1 MHDACCE
8 CARHA
13 NLIGKLRQL
22 VFAAELVL
30 GPRNGRKTGAVK
42 GKVRRA
48 GRRWSRAGPARRGTV
63 VHIHV
68 ATSVD
73 ANIDVA
79 AGAAIGATLT
89 RVESLLLS
97 LVLPLPVENVDLVPM
112 V

>member
-1 MHDACCE
+1 
-8 CARHA
+8 
-13 NLIGKLRQL
+13 
-22 VFAAELVL
+22 V
-30 GPRNGRKTGAVK
+30 
-42 GKVRRA
+42 
-48 GRRWSRAGPARRGTV
+48 AGPAGRGTV

-97 LVLPLPVENVDLVPM
+97 LVLPLPVENVDLIPM
-112 V
+112 VQFF